1 MGSVPV
7 EPYGNVFEEDIVK
20 KLLVLGAALAL
31 VAAACGD
38 SDGSQSASAETPS
51 ETSTTAT
58 ETTEEMADEEMMD
71 GASVSAAAQVSVGTT
86 LVASA
91 ELSEPGFIVV
101 HSDVDGAPGPVIGH
115 SELLP
120 AGESTDVVIE
130 LDEFLLE
137 STTVWPMAHVDAN
150 DNGEYDFAPPDEVT
164 DAPALTADGDVAVV
178 PVEVEFLATSPATV
192 SGDAQSSTG
201 ATVVAS
207 ASLPAAGFIVIHAD
221 LDGAPGPV
229 IGHSELLPAGESTDV
244 VIELDAPLEE
254 SATVWPM
261 AHVDANAN
269 GEYDFAPPDVVT
281 DVPAFTAEGNV
292 AVGPMDVEIVP
303 TTPATVEG
311 EAQVSDGST
320 VVASVELPAAGFIVI
335 HADLDGAPGP
345 VIGHSELL

>member
-1 MGSVPV
+1 
-7 EPYGNVFEEDIVK
+7 VK
-20 KLLVLGAALAL
+20 KLLILGAALAL

-38 SDGSQSASAETPS
+38 SDGSQSASAETS
-51 ETSTTAT
+51 AETSTTVT
-58 ETTEEMADEEMMD
+58 ETTEEMTDDEMME
-71 GASVSAAAQVSVGTT
+71 GASVSGESQVSTGTSV
-86 LVASA
+86 LASA

-178 PVEVEFLATSPATV
+178 PVDVEFLATSPATV
-192 SGDAQSSTG
+192 SGDAQSSDG
-201 ATVVAS
+201 STVVAS
-207 ASLPAAGFIVIHAD
+207 VELPAAGFIVIHAD

-244 VIELDAPLEE
+244 VIELDTPLEE

-269 GEYDFAPPDVVT
+269 GEYEFAPPDVVT
-281 DVPAFTAEGNV
+281 DTPAFTADGNV
-292 AVGPMDVEIVP
+292 AVAPVEI
-303 TTPATVEG
+303 TL
-311 EAQVSDGST
+311 Q
-320 VVASVELPAAGFIVI
+320 
-335 HADLDGAPGP
+335 
-345 VIGHSELL
+345 